1 MVNGCSINFV
11 GLQPNFVVK
20 FALAGGPEPKRLLG
34 VREQKWRVLGEKPVT
49 DREPAD

>member
-20 FALAGGPEPKRLLG
+20 FALSGGPEPQRLLG
-34 VREQKWRVLGEKPVT
+34 VREHEWGVLGEKPVT